1 MCIFELNQYLCQRW
15 IVNEH
20 SDKKL
25 TLFRSR
31 YFSFVLTVSYQ
42 NYNMKMQSS
51 KLKELNQLK
60 LQSALTAQELL
71 QTLTDYQI
79 QIMLPATGYATSSS
93 IEPTVKMILENFNV
107 LLNRYATLNPH
118 SLDQISQIKTAYDAF
133 INKGDTSSGERL
145 SELML
150 DLKQNHVRQIN
161 NNVEAMISENET
173 RYNQS
178 FYFQIGVVIAVIILS
193 LLFARSLTRPIQQL
207 VTGATTISQGDLS
220 QPMKLK
226 SRDEMGKL
234 ASIFETMRSGLSQ
247 FIHSAQSTA
256 DMVTHSSQSLSDH
269 MGKSTFS
276 IEKMKES
283 ARRVSVGTQH
293 QLQSAEET
301 ALDMEEVTKGI
312 TVITDSNMHAA
323 DQAIV
328 TEREARQG
336 KVFLKEVDL
345 HIRSF
350 SQTMVN
356 VTSSVQTLEKHSVTI
371 HQMVGLIQSVAKQT
385 NKPPGPE
392 RQHRSCPIR

>member
-1 MCIFELNQYLCQRW
+1 MNIRIKSLLSFGVVIFL
-15 IVNEH
+15 
-20 SDKKL
+20 
-25 TLFRSR
+25 
-31 YFSFVLTVSYQ
+31 FVLTVSYQ